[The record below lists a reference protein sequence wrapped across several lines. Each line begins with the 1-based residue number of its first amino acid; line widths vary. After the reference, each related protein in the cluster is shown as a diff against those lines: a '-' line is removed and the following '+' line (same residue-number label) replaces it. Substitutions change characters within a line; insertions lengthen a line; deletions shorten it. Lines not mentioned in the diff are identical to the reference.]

1 METRIITVIKIA
13 MGIHKG
19 DVTHHQDQLIQFVSF
34 NTMKTIVRSPQKPI
48 SLPFELLFVPIFFVR
63 LPDTP
68 EGFYYFIKSYR
79 FHLDKATHNS
89 ERKP

>member
-68 EGFYYFIKSYR
+68 EGFYYFKSYR

-89 ERKP
+89 ERKQ